1 MQLQTRVLAHQLR
14 TEDESQKA
22 TVTRAMRKVL
32 GELFERRM
40 KQRQGHLQQ
49 LEGRLSKLRAQFKR
63 QREAKDEVIDL
74 RVKTLINEAL
84 GIGF

>member
-1 MQLQTRVLAHQLR
+1 
-14 TEDESQKA
+14 
-22 TVTRAMRKVL
+22 MRKVL

-40 KQRQGHLQQ
+40 KQREGHLQQ
-49 LEGRLSKLRAQFKR
+49 LEDRLNKLRAQFKR

-74 RVKTLINEAL
+74 RVKTLINEAQ